1 MNFRDLYKYLR
12 KIRCITL
19 ITLIFLGLSSQ
30 TNVYAQNITQV
41 KKWMKEGSYGKALN
55 VLNNN
60 DKTAKNPDHLL
71 LRAICYYH
79 TDQIDNCLTD
89 LKLHESFYTG
99 DALLWKYSGLCFIKK
114 EQYEDASKYLK
125 KYLSLSKSTQED
137 YQKIILEVRRCG
149 KAQQIARKNLDA
161 FVENAGS
168 IVNSS
173 ENEWRPVYSP
183 NFQDRLYYSSNKKGS
198 TGGKRNQ
205 KGLVD
210 DEEGQYYADMYY
222 SDFIEGNWSEPTTFL
237 PLLNTPKHD
246 LIGDFNSEGNILY
259 YGLTSDFVSYD
270 YYSDTFST
278 EYLYDKIPVKVAL
291 PLQGEFGD
299 KDVFIFN
306 DSLLFFA
313 SRHLPG
319 YGGYDLYYSKFT
331 GGKWQNPVNL
341 GPDVNTT
348 FDEISPFI
356 TNGGNTLYFSS
367 DRIDGFGGYD
377 IFWTE
382 YHNNTKKWKEAVNMG
397 KPVNSPWDENH
408 FLLAADGMSAVFTS
422 NKEGG
427 YGGSDIY
434 ITYFKE
440 QKIEQLLFVD
450 QPSFLD
456 SVQTKSI
463 VAGDISDNKI
473 QKKLLRLPSLYY
485 VTNDDLLSAQNIGLL
500 SKLSENLL
508 IYPDTRLTIYAHS
521 NVESNRD
528 MELYL
533 TLKKAETISGFLI
546 QKGVDPYRIV
556 LKACG
561 SSFPISQPFINGIA
575 SNVAEK
581 NNKRIDFSLISISA
595 DINVTEERT
604 NLSGVY
610 LDERYELFRKAEDTL
625 VFRLLIAQTQQMF
638 RSELLNHY
646 KEIFIEKTQNQPTNH
661 YLLGQFAA
669 YDEALKTKKILQQQY
684 NVNAAMI
691 PYYKGKPL
699 ARELYGYMSKTMPE
713 LQKFV
718 LNEE

>member
-1 MNFRDLYKYLR
+1 MNVTDLNKILR
-12 KIRCITL
+12 KISIVL
-19 ITLIFLGLSSQ
+19 SMTLIFMSLSSLSKLHG
-30 TNVYAQNITQV
+30 QNIVQA
-41 KKWMKEGSYGKALN
+41 KKWMKEGFYDKALDVFSKN
-55 VLNNN
+55 G
-60 DKTAKNPDHLL
+60 KTEKNPDLIM

-79 TDQIDNCLTD
+79 TNQIDKCLAD
-89 LKLHESFYTG
+89 LRLQESFYTG
-99 DALLWKYSGLCFIKK
+99 DPLLWKYNGLCLIKK
-114 EQYEDASKYLK
+114 EKYEDASKNLK
-125 KYLSLSKSTQED
+125 KYLSLSKSSQDD
-137 YQKIILEVRRCG
+137 YQNIILEIRRCG
-149 KAQQIARKNLDA
+149 KALQLSRKNQDA
-161 FVENAGS
+161 FVENAGP

-222 SDFIEGNWSEPTTFL
+222 SDFKEGNWSEPTTFL

-246 LIGDFNSEGNILY
+246 LIGDFNGEGNILY
-259 YGLTSDFVSYD
+259 YGLTTDFVFFE

-278 EYLYDKIPVKVAL
+278 EYHYDKSAVKVAL
-291 PLQGEFGD
+291 PLTGEYGD
-299 KDVFIFN
+299 KDLFIFN
-306 DSLLFFA
+306 DSLLFFT

-319 YGGYDLYYSKFT
+319 YGGYDIFYSKFKD
-331 GGKWQNPVNL
+331 GKWLSPVNL
-341 GPDVNTT
+341 GPEVNTS
-348 FDEISPFI
+348 FDEVSPFI
-356 TNGGNTLYFSS
+356 TKGGSTLYFAS
-367 DRIDGFGGYD
+367 DRIDGFGGFD
-377 IFWTE
+377 IFRTA
-382 YHNNTKKWKEAVNMG
+382 YQNNNKKWADAINMG

-408 FLLAADGMSAVFTS
+408 FLLAADGMSGVFSS

-427 YGGSDIY
+427 YGGIDIY

-456 SVQTKSI
+456 SIQVKPI
-463 VAGDISDNKI
+463 VEGDSSGSKI

-485 VTNDDLLSAQNIGLL
+485 VNNDDLLSNQNIALL

-521 NVESNRD
+521 NAETNRD

-533 TLKKAETISGFLI
+533 SLKRAETILSFLI
-546 QKGVDPYRIV
+546 QKGVDPYRMV
-556 LKACG
+556 VKACG
-561 SSFPISQPFINGIA
+561 SSFPISPPFINGIS

-581 NNKRIDFSLISISA
+581 NNKRIDFSLISIAA
-595 DINVTEERT
+595 DIKVNEERN

-610 LDERYELFRKAEDTL
+610 LDDRYVLFRKAEDTL

-646 KEIFIEKTQNQPTNH
+646 QEIYIEKTQNEPTNH
-661 YLLGQFAA
+661 YLLGQFAF
-669 YDEALKTKKILQQQY
+669 YDEALHTKTTIEQQY
-684 NVNAAMI
+684 NVKAVLI

-713 LQKFV
+713 LQKFM
-718 LNEE
+718 LREE

>member
-1 MNFRDLYKYLR
+1 MS
-12 KIRCITL
+12 
-19 ITLIFLGLSSQ
+19 LSGQSI
-30 TNVYAQNITQV
+30 VGAQNIAQV
-41 KKWMKEGSYGKALN
+41 KKWMKEGSYNKALN
-55 VLNNN
+55 VLTKY
-60 DKTAKNPDHLL
+60 DKIAKNPDHLL

-79 TDQIDNCLTD
+79 TNQINNCLSD
-89 LKLHESFYTG
+89 LKLHESFFTG
-99 DALLWKYSGLCFIKK
+99 DPLLWKYSGLCFLKK
-114 EQYEDASKYLK
+114 EKYEEASKNLK
-125 KYLSLSKSTQED
+125 KYLSLSKSSQED
-137 YQKIILEVRRCG
+137 YQKIILEIRRCG
-149 KAQQIARKNLDA
+149 RAQQIARKNLEA

-168 IVNSS
+168 VVNSP

-210 DEEGQYYADMYY
+210 DDEGQYFADMYY
-222 SDFIEGNWSEPTTFL
+222 SDFKDGNWSEPTTFL

-259 YGLTSDFVSYD
+259 YGLTTDFVSFD
-270 YYSDTFST
+270 YFSDTFST
-278 EYLYDKIPVKVAL
+278 EYVYDKVAVKVNL
-291 PLQGEFGD
+291 PLNGENGD
-299 KDVFIFN
+299 KDLFIFN

-319 YGGYDLYYSKFT
+319 YGGYDIFYSKRKDE
-331 GGKWQNPVNL
+331 KWQTPVNM
-341 GPDVNTT
+341 GPEVNTA

-356 TNGGNTLYFSS
+356 SNGGNTLYFSS

-382 YHNNTKKWKEAVNMG
+382 FQNISRKWKEAANMG
-397 KPVNSPWDENH
+397 KPVNSAWDENH

-427 YGGSDIY
+427 FGGSDIY

-456 SVQTKSI
+456 SFQVKS
-463 VAGDISDNKI
+463 VVTGDSSVNKI

-485 VTNDDLLSAQNIGLL
+485 FNNDDLLSSANIGLL
-500 SKLSENLL
+500 SGLAENLL

-521 NVESNRD
+521 NAESNRD

-533 TLKKAETISGFLI
+533 TLKRAETIFSYLV

-556 LKACG
+556 IKACG
-561 SSFPISQPFINGIA
+561 SSFPVSPPFINGIT

-646 KEIFIEKTQNQPTNH
+646 QEIFIEKSQNQPTNH
-661 YLLGQFAA
+661 YLLGQFAT
-669 YDEALKTKKILQQQY
+669 YEEAQKTKITLEQQY
-684 NVNAAMI
+684 NVIAVMV

-699 ARELYGYMSKTMPE
+699 AKELYGYMSKTMPE